1 MSDSPLGG
9 SFANYCE
16 CLASVKP
23 TGKVLAARTGIVALT
38 AVLLTAMLVVTLK
51 AIPAVSFMLTVILVF
66 CAWFVWQFTKIEYEY
81 TIAAGSFE
89 LDKIFGAR
97 TRKKVREF
105 KISDIERLFPVTG
118 LEQAA
123 KNASSVLWTCKKTDA
138 HALGIL
144 YTDGAQKHILMICAP
159 DKTRA
164 CLKYFK
170 GSLFTA

>member
-1 MSDSPLGG
+1 MPDSPLGG

-16 CLASVKP
+16 CLSPVKP
-23 TGKVLAARTGIVALT
+23 TGKVLAARIGVVAFT
-38 AVLLTAMLVVTLK
+38 AALLAAMLAVTLK
-51 AIPAVSFMLTVILVF
+51 TIPAVSFMLTVILVF

-89 LDKIFGAR
+89 LDKIYGAR

-105 KISDIERLFPVTG
+105 KISDIEKLFPVTS
-118 LEQAA
+118 LEQTA
-123 KNASSVLWTCKKTDA
+123 KSASSVLWTCKKTDA
-138 HALGIL
+138 HALGLL
-144 YTDGAQKHILMICAP
+144 YTDGAEKHILMICAP